1 MLVNKLYVL
10 NKSKE
15 AIIIDGIS
23 RKVRVIHKS
32 MFYPDQIIHLSIML
46 ILEEYFMKGMYH
58 YSCAFI
64 KGRGVYYGAKYLK
77 EILKSKFK
85 KYLKINVY
93 YNYYIKYIKPYV
105 NIEVCKK
112 IISLYD
118 KNSV

>member
-1 MLVNKLYVL
+1 MKLDIKKYYP
-10 NKSKE
+10 S
-15 AIIIDGIS
+15 ID
-23 RKVRVIHKS
+23 
-32 MFYPDQIIHLSIML
+32 
-46 ILEEYFMKGMYH
+46 
-58 YSCAFI
+58 
-64 KGRGVYYGAKYLK
+64 K

-105 NIEVCKK
+105 DIEVCKK